1 MLNDLRHAARVLL
14 KSPGFT
20 TVAVATLA
28 LGIGANTALFS
39 VVNAV
44 LLRPL
49 PYRDAGRIVQLWE
62 SNRASRSV
70 LVSRLNFLDWRNQ
83 SRSFD
88 LMALYSG
95 EPVTATGGDLP
106 QRTNATA
113 VSRGFFEIFPAHAV
127 LGRTFLPDDLQPSAS
142 MPAVIGYGLWQ
153 RAFASNPNVTGRTV
167 HISGIECHVVGVAPP
182 GFQFPD
188 NTEFWVPFEAFPDDG
203 SETRSAHNYW
213 AVGRLKSGVTVA
225 TAQAELDAIARRIER
240 QYPESNKGQGVTVL
254 TLQQQL
260 VGDVQPA
267 LLILLGAVGFV
278 LLIACANVANL
289 LLARSTARSR
299 EMAVRA
305 ALGAGR
311 ARLISQVLTESL
323 LLSAIGGSVGLLL
336 AVWAMPLV
344 ALLIPAS
351 VPRTGEI
358 GMDATVLWFALGISA
373 LTGVLFGLLPAIRL
387 SQTDLNE
394 SLKEAAGRTATGRT
408 RRAGNALIISEL
420 ALSVVLLIAAGLLIQ
435 SFMRIMRVDPG
446 FRSEHVLV
454 AHLSLPVLSLNE
466 PPQPSRILN
475 YYRQILERT
484 QSVPGVSA
492 AGTST
497 RLPLGDEL
505 NVTGDF
511 DIEGRT
517 AATLGSAQDAGYRVV
532 SPGYFRAMGI
542 PLLRGRSFNEQDA
555 PSAPQTALINET
567 MARRFWP
574 GEDPVGRRIKFAGME
589 PQPQWMT
596 VVGIVGDVLDSTL
609 TGRPEPQVF
618 APFMQHLNGRLSDPN
633 LVVRGVG
640 DPKLLVPA
648 IRDSIRAIDK
658 NVPVEFSTMDALLA
672 DSVSQ
677 QRFQMRLL
685 ALFAALA
692 LALAAVGI
700 YGVVSYSVSR
710 RTHEIGIRVALGAE
724 RADVLRLVL
733 GEGARLAVIGIAIGI
748 SGAVSL
754 NRVLASQLYGIGAM
768 DLGTYAAVSVVL
780 LLVAFAAAYI
790 PARRATSVDPL
801 IALRYE

>member
-1 MLNDLRHAARVLL
+1 MLHDLRFAVRSLL

-20 TVAVATLA
+20 AVAVATLA

-49 PYRDAGRIVQLWE
+49 PYRDPGRIVQLWE

-70 LVSRLNFLDWRNQ
+70 LVSHLNFLDWRKQ

-106 QRTNATA
+106 ERTNATA
-113 VSRGFFEIFPAHAV
+113 VSRGFFEIFSAHAV
-127 LGRTFLPDDLQPSAS
+127 LGRTFLPDDLQPSAGI
-142 MPAVIGYGLWQ
+142 PAVIGYGLWQ

-188 NTEFWVPFEAFPDDG
+188 NTEFWVPSEAFPDDG

-213 AVGRLKSGVTVA
+213 VVGRLKSGLSVA
-225 TAQAELDAIARRIER
+225 TAQAELDAIARRLER

-267 LLILLGAVGFV
+267 LVILLGAVGFV

-311 ARLISQVLTESL
+311 ARLMRQVLIESL
-323 LLSAIGGSVGLLL
+323 VLSAIGGAVGLFL
-336 AVWAMPLV
+336 AVWATPLV
-344 ALLIPAS
+344 ALPIPAS

-358 GMDATVLWFALGISA
+358 AIDATVLWFTLGVSG

-387 SQTDLNE
+387 SKTDLTE
-394 SLKEAAGRTATGRT
+394 PLKEAAGRAATGRT

-435 SFMRIMRVDPG
+435 SFMRILRVDPG

-466 PPQPSRILN
+466 SPQPSRILN

-484 QSVPGVSA
+484 RAIPGVSA

-505 NVTGDF
+505 NVTGH
-511 DIEGRT
+511 IETEGRT
-517 AATLGSAQDAGYRVV
+517 TASQVAGYRVV

-555 PSAPQTALINET
+555 PSTPQTALINET

-574 GEDPVGRRIKFAGME
+574 GEDPVGRRIEFAGME

-596 VVGIVGDVLDSTL
+596 VVGIVGDVLDSSL

-640 DPKLLVPA
+640 DPKLLVSA
-648 IRDSIRAIDK
+648 IRESIRAIDK

-710 RTHEIGIRVALGAE
+710 RTREIGIRVALGAE

-733 GEGARLAVIGIAIGI
+733 GEGARLAVIGVAIGI
-748 SGAVSL
+748 AGAVSL
-754 NRVLASQLYGIGAM
+754 NRVLASQLYGIGAVNP
-768 DLGTYAAVSVVL
+768 DTYAVVSALL
-780 LLVAFAAAYI
+780 LLVAFAATYI
-790 PARRATSVDPL
+790 PARRAMKVDPMV
-801 IALRYE
+801 ALRYE

>member
-1 MLNDLRHAARVLL
+1 MLNDVRYASRVLL

-20 TVAVATLA
+20 AVAVATLA
-28 LGIGANTALFS
+28 LGIGANSALFS

-49 PYRDAGRIVQLWE
+49 PYRDPARLVQLWE

-70 LVSRLNFLDWRNQ
+70 LVARLNFEDWRNQ
-83 SRSFD
+83 SRSFES
-88 LMALYSG
+88 MALYSG
-95 EPVTATGGDLP
+95 EPVTTTGGELP
-106 QRTNATA
+106 QRTNATQ
-113 VSRGFFEIFPAHAV
+113 VSRGFFEIFAAHAV
-127 LGRTFLPDDLQPSAS
+127 LGRTFAPEELQPSKS
-142 MPAVIGYGLWQ
+142 IPAVIGYSLWQ
-153 RAFASNPNVTGRTV
+153 RAFGSDANIIGKTV

-188 NTEFWVPFEAFPDDG
+188 NTEFWVPSEAFGNDG
-203 SETRSAHNYW
+203 SDRSGHNYSV
-213 AVGRLKSGVTVA
+213 VGRLKSGVSLA
-225 TAQAELDAIARRIER
+225 TAQAELDTIARRLER

-254 TLQQQL
+254 TLQQQV

-311 ARLISQVLTESL
+311 ARLITQVLTESL
-323 LLSAIGGSVGLLL
+323 LLSAIGGAVGLMA
-336 AVWAMPLV
+336 AVWAMPL
-344 ALLIPAS
+344 LKMLIPAS
-351 VPRTGEI
+351 VPRADEAGI
-358 GMDATVLWFALGISA
+358 DATVLWFTLGISV
-373 LTGVLFGLLPAIRL
+373 LTGLLFGLLPAIRL

-394 SLKEAAGRTATGRT
+394 SLKEAAGRAATGRT
-408 RRAGNALIISEL
+408 RRAGNVLIVSEL

-435 SFMRIMRVDPG
+435 SFLRVMRVDPG
-446 FRSEHVLV
+446 FRTEHVL
-454 AHLSLPVLSLNE
+454 AARLSLPVLTE
-466 PPQPSRILN
+466 PVQPALILR

-484 QSVPGVSA
+484 QSVPGVVA
-492 AGTST
+492 AGTIT
-497 RLPLGDEL
+497 RMPLSDGL
-505 NVTGDF
+505 NVTGQF
-511 DIEGRT
+511 DIEERP
-517 AATLGSAQDAGYRVV
+517 AAKLDTSQVAGYRVA
-532 SPGYFRAMGI
+532 SSDYFRAMGI
-542 PLLRGRSFNEQDA
+542 PLLRGRTFNEQDA
-555 PSAPQTALINET
+555 AAAPQTAMINET

-574 GEDPVGRRIKFAGME
+574 GEDPVGRRIEFQGME
-589 PQPQWMT
+589 PHPQWMT
-596 VVGIVGDVLDSTL
+596 VVGIVGDVLDSGL
-609 TGRPEPQVF
+609 TGRAEPQVF
-618 APFMQHLNGRLSDPN
+618 APVTQHLNGRLSDPN
-633 LVVRGVG
+633 LVVRGAG
-640 DPKLLVPA
+640 DPVLLVSA
-648 IRDSIRAIDK
+648 IRESIRSIDK

-672 DSVSQ
+672 DSVGQ

-733 GEGARLAVIGIAIGI
+733 AEGARLAVIGVAIGI
-748 SGAVSL
+748 AGAVSL
-754 NRVLASQLYGIGAM
+754 SRVLASQLYGIGAL
-768 DLGTYAAVSVVL
+768 DVGTYAGVSALL
-780 LLVAFAAAYI
+780 LLVAVAATYI

-801 IALRYE
+801 VALRYE